1 MIRSMDDL
9 MTASDSG
16 AYRVLARKYRPTTFA
31 DLKGQEAL
39 VRTLSNAFAQGRVA
53 HAFILTGVRGVGKTT
68 TARIV
73 AKGLNCLSADG
84 PTVDPC
90 GTCANCLA
98 ITEDRHV
105 DVIEMDA
112 ASRTGVD
119 DIREIIEGVRYKPVS
134 ARFKVY
140 IIDEVHMLSRNAFNA
155 LLKTLEEPPPH
166 VKFVFATT
174 EIRKVPIT
182 VQSRCQRFD
191 LRRLSAPDL
200 IDLLGAVAATE
211 QVTVEDEALA
221 LIARAADGSA
231 RDGLSILDQAM
242 AMAHEAVG
250 ADQVRTMLGLADR
263 AQIYDLFEAV
273 MAGRLAESLEF
284 LAAMHA
290 HGADPLVVLQDLLAL
305 THWVTKA
312 KTAPSA
318 LTEPGISELERTRG
332 AAFAEA
338 LSVAVLG
345 RTWQMLLKGVG
356 EVQIAPQPMAA
367 CEMVLIRLAHVADL
381 PSPGDLVKQLTEN
394 APPAAPATAPPSSS
408 GGSSAAPPGAPS
420 AAAAGDMAPPL
431 GAAETAAAAE
441 KHSAPAAPDPVSAEP
456 TPGDSTPSKPTTAA
470 GQPRD
475 FDDII
480 ALCSAHREARLLAY
494 LSDYVRPV
502 ALAEGQLT
510 IEVLPG
516 APSDLAAN
524 LAAALRQW
532 TGTVW
537 AVDLAAGGGPT
548 RSEARQAARA
558 AAEAE
563 AARDPTVQAV
573 LAAFPG
579 AQIESIK
586 DLRPAA
592 GAVPPPPMEDDD
604 DDSEDHDFIA
614 EDPSAGTGF

>member
-211 QVTVEDEALA
+211 EVTVEDEALA

-231 RDGLSILDQAM
+231 RDGLSILDQAI

-273 MAGRLAESLEF
+273 MAGRLAESLEL

-394 APPAAPATAPPSSS
+394 APPAAPAIAPPSSS
-408 GGSSAAPPGAPS
+408 GGSSAAPPGALGRRPPKPRAPPKPRRRQKAPARRPLSIRCPPNQPPGIRHPASRRWRQRCRRRPASRAISTISSPCAAPIARPVCWLISAITCGRWRWPRDSSRLRSCLARRPIWRPIWPPPCGSGPAPFGRLTWPS
-420 AAAAGDMAPPL
+420 A
-431 GAAETAAAAE
+431 
-441 KHSAPAAPDPVSAEP
+441 
-456 TPGDSTPSKPTTAA
+456 
-470 GQPRD
+470 
-475 FDDII
+475 
-480 ALCSAHREARLLAY
+480 
-494 LSDYVRPV
+494 
-502 ALAEGQLT
+502 EG
-510 IEVLPG
+510 
-516 APSDLAAN
+516 
-524 LAAALRQW
+524 
-532 TGTVW
+532 
-537 AVDLAAGGGPT
+537 
-548 RSEARQAARA
+548 
-558 AAEAE
+558 
-563 AARDPTVQAV
+563 
-573 LAAFPG
+573 
-579 AQIESIK
+579 
-586 DLRPAA
+586 RPAVRRVKRRA
-592 GAVPPPPMEDDD
+592 RRPRPRRRATPPCRR
-604 DDSEDHDFIA
+604 S
-614 EDPSAGTGF
+614 

>member
-1 MIRSMDDL
+1 
-9 MTASDSG
+9 
-16 AYRVLARKYRPTTFA
+16 
-31 DLKGQEAL
+31 
-39 VRTLSNAFAQGRVA
+39 
-53 HAFILTGVRGVGKTT
+53 
-68 TARIV
+68 
-73 AKGLNCLSADG
+73 
-84 PTVDPC
+84 
-90 GTCANCLA
+90 
-98 ITEDRHV
+98 
-105 DVIEMDA
+105 
-112 ASRTGVD
+112 
-119 DIREIIEGVRYKPVS
+119 
-134 ARFKVY
+134 
-140 IIDEVHMLSRNAFNA
+140 
-155 LLKTLEEPPPH
+155 
-166 VKFVFATT
+166 
-174 EIRKVPIT
+174 
-182 VQSRCQRFD
+182 
-191 LRRLSAPDL
+191 
-200 IDLLGAVAATE
+200 
-211 QVTVEDEALA
+211 
-221 LIARAADGSA
+221 
-231 RDGLSILDQAM
+231 
-242 AMAHEAVG
+242 
-250 ADQVRTMLGLADR
+250 
-263 AQIYDLFEAV
+263 
-273 MAGRLAESLEF
+273 
-284 LAAMHA
+284 
-290 HGADPLVVLQDLLAL
+290 
-305 THWVTKA
+305 
-312 KTAPSA
+312 
-318 LTEPGISELERTRG
+318 
-332 AAFAEA
+332 AFAEA

-420 AAAAGDMAPPL
+420 AAAA
-431 GAAETAAAAE
+431 E
-441 KHSAPAAPDPVSAEP
+441 KPSVPAAPDPVSAEP
-456 TPGDSTPSKPTTAA
+456 TSGDSTPSEPTMAAAVPTAA

-563 AARDPTVQAV
+563 AVRDPTVQAV

-592 GAVPPPPMEDDD
+592 SAVPPLPMEDDD

>member
-211 QVTVEDEALA
+211 EVTVEDEALA

-231 RDGLSILDQAM
+231 RDGLSILDQAI

-273 MAGRLAESLEF
+273 MAGRLAESLEL

-345 RTWQMLLKGVG
+345 RAWQMLLKGVS

-367 CEMVLIRLAHVADL
+367 CEMVLIRLAHLADL

-394 APPAAPATAPPSSS
+394 APPAAAPPSSS
-408 GGSSAAPPGAPS
+408 GGTPAGTAGTGDRAN
-420 AAAAGDMAPPL
+420 AAAAGDMAAARRRRAV
-431 GAAETAAAAE
+431 AAET
-441 KHSAPAAPDPVSAEP
+441 
-456 TPGDSTPSKPTTAA
+456 
-470 GQPRD
+470 
-475 FDDII
+475 
-480 ALCSAHREARLLAY
+480 
-494 LSDYVRPV
+494 
-502 ALAEGQLT
+502 
-510 IEVLPG
+510 
-516 APSDLAAN
+516 
-524 LAAALRQW
+524 
-532 TGTVW
+532 
-537 AVDLAAGGGPT
+537 
-548 RSEARQAARA
+548 
-558 AAEAE
+558 
-563 AARDPTVQAV
+563 
-573 LAAFPG
+573 
-579 AQIESIK
+579 
-586 DLRPAA
+586 
-592 GAVPPPPMEDDD
+592 VPPPRRPPAKRCPAEPM
-604 DDSEDHDFIA
+604 
-614 EDPSAGTGF
+614 PP

>member
-273 MAGRLAESLEF
+273 MAGRLAESLEL

-381 PSPGDLVKQLTEN
+381 PSPGDLVKQLTEK
-394 APPAAPATAPPSSS
+394 APPA
-408 GGSSAAPPGAPS
+408 
-420 AAAAGDMAPPL
+420 
-431 GAAETAAAAE
+431 AAETAAAAE
-441 KHSAPAAPDPVSAEP
+441 KPSAPAAPDPVSAEP
-456 TPGDSTPSKPTTAA
+456 TPGDSTPSEPTTAAAVPTAA

-537 AVDLAAGGGPT
+537 AVDLAVGGGPT

>member
-1 MIRSMDDL
+1 
-9 MTASDSG
+9 
-16 AYRVLARKYRPTTFA
+16 
-31 DLKGQEAL
+31 
-39 VRTLSNAFAQGRVA
+39 
-53 HAFILTGVRGVGKTT
+53 
-68 TARIV
+68 
-73 AKGLNCLSADG
+73 
-84 PTVDPC
+84 
-90 GTCANCLA
+90 
-98 ITEDRHV
+98 
-105 DVIEMDA
+105 
-112 ASRTGVD
+112 
-119 DIREIIEGVRYKPVS
+119 
-134 ARFKVY
+134 
-140 IIDEVHMLSRNAFNA
+140 
-155 LLKTLEEPPPH
+155 
-166 VKFVFATT
+166 
-174 EIRKVPIT
+174 
-182 VQSRCQRFD
+182 
-191 LRRLSAPDL
+191 
-200 IDLLGAVAATE
+200 
-211 QVTVEDEALA
+211 LA

-273 MAGRLAESLEF
+273 MAGRLAESLEL

-408 GGSSAAPPGAPS
+408 GGSSAESLGAPS
-420 AAAAGDMAPPL
+420 AAAA
-431 GAAETAAAAE
+431 E
-441 KHSAPAAPDPVSAEP
+441 KPSAPAAPDPVSAEP
-456 TPGDSTPSKPTTAA
+456 TPGDSTPSEPTMAAAVPTAA

>member
-1 MIRSMDDL
+1 

-211 QVTVEDEALA
+211 QVTVQDEALA

-273 MAGRLAESLEF
+273 MAGRLAESLEL

-394 APPAAPATAPPSSS
+394 APSAAPA
-408 GGSSAAPPGAPS
+408 
-420 AAAAGDMAPPL
+420 GDMPPPL

-441 KHSAPAAPDPVSAEP
+441 KPRAPAAPDPVSAEP
-456 TPGDSTPSKPTTAA
+456 TLGDSTPSEPMIAAAVPTAA
-470 GQPRD
+470 GQPRG

-548 RSEARQAARA
+548 RSEARQAGRA

-604 DDSEDHDFIA
+604 DDSKDHDFIA
-614 EDPSAGTGF
+614 EDPSAGAGF

>member
-1 MIRSMDDL
+1 
-9 MTASDSG
+9 
-16 AYRVLARKYRPTTFA
+16 
-31 DLKGQEAL
+31 
-39 VRTLSNAFAQGRVA
+39 
-53 HAFILTGVRGVGKTT
+53 
-68 TARIV
+68 
-73 AKGLNCLSADG
+73 
-84 PTVDPC
+84 
-90 GTCANCLA
+90 
-98 ITEDRHV
+98 
-105 DVIEMDA
+105 MDA

-273 MAGRLAESLEF
+273 MAGRLAESLEL

-332 AAFAEA
+332 AGFAEA

-345 RTWQMLLKGVG
+345 RAWQMLLKGVG

-394 APPAAPATAPPSSS
+394 APPAAPATAPPSSVAGRRTAGRAVCGGGRRSWRRRRRRRNRGGGRKAQRAGRSRS
-408 GGSSAAPPGAPS
+408 GVRRTSPPVRHPAS
-420 AAAAGDMAPPL
+420 RRWRQRCRRRR
-431 GAAETAAAAE
+431 
-441 KHSAPAAPDPVSAEP
+441 PAARFRRYHRLVQR
-456 TPGDSTPSKPTTAA
+456 PSRGPPA
-470 GQPRD
+470 GLSQ
-475 FDDII
+475 
-480 ALCSAHREARLLAY
+480 RL
-494 LSDYVRPV
+494 R
-502 ALAEGQLT
+502 
-510 IEVLPG
+510 
-516 APSDLAAN
+516 
-524 LAAALRQW
+524 
-532 TGTVW
+532 
-537 AVDLAAGGGPT
+537 AAGG
-548 RSEARQAARA
+548 
-558 AAEAE
+558 
-563 AARDPTVQAV
+563 
-573 LAAFPG
+573 
-579 AQIESIK
+579 
-586 DLRPAA
+586 A
-592 GAVPPPPMEDDD
+592 GRGTA
-604 DDSEDHDFIA
+604 HD
-614 EDPSAGTGF
+614 

>member
-231 RDGLSILDQAM
+231 RDGLSILDQAI

-273 MAGRLAESLEF
+273 MAGRLAESLEL
-284 LAAMHA
+284 LATMHA

-338 LSVAVLG
+338 LSVAILG

-394 APPAAPATAPPSSS
+394 APSAAPATAPPSSN
-408 GGSSAAPPGAPS
+408 GGSSAAPPGA
-420 AAAAGDMAPPL
+420 
-431 GAAETAAAAE
+431 AETAAAVE
-441 KHSAPAAPDPVSAEP
+441 KPSEPAAPDPVSAEP
-456 TPGDSTPSKPTTAA
+456 TLGDSTPSEPTMAAAVPKAA

-532 TGTVW
+532 TGTAW
-537 AVDLAAGGGPT
+537 AVDLAACGGPT

-563 AARDPTVQAV
+563 AVRDPTVQAV

-586 DLRPAA
+586 DLRPAGA
-592 GAVPPPPMEDDD
+592 AVPPQPMED

-614 EDPSAGTGF
+614 EDPSAGTRF

>member
-1 MIRSMDDL
+1 

-134 ARFKVY
+134 ACFKVY

-273 MAGRLAESLEF
+273 MAGRLAESLEL

-394 APPAAPATAPPSSS
+394 APSAAPATAPP
-408 GGSSAAPPGAPS
+408 
-420 AAAAGDMAPPL
+420 L
-431 GAAETAAAAE
+431 GATETAAAAE

-456 TPGDSTPSKPTTAA
+456 TPGDSTPSEPTMAAAVPTAA

-537 AVDLAAGGGPT
+537 AVDLAVGGGPT

-563 AARDPTVQAV
+563 AVRDPTVQAV

>member
-1 MIRSMDDL
+1 

-98 ITEDRHV
+98 ITEDSHV

-273 MAGRLAESLEF
+273 MAGRLAESLEL

-408 GGSSAAPPGAPS
+408 GGSSAESLGAPS
-420 AAAAGDMAPPL
+420 AAAA
-431 GAAETAAAAE
+431 E
-441 KHSAPAAPDPVSAEP
+441 KPSAPAAPDPVSVEP
-456 TPGDSTPSKPTTAA
+456 TPGDLTPSEPTTAAAVPTAA

-537 AVDLAAGGGPT
+537 AVDLA
-548 RSEARQAARA
+548 
-558 AAEAE
+558 
-563 AARDPTVQAV
+563 
-573 LAAFPG
+573 
-579 AQIESIK
+579 
-586 DLRPAA
+586 
-592 GAVPPPPMEDDD
+592 
-604 DDSEDHDFIA
+604 
-614 EDPSAGTGF
+614 